1 MKRFIMFWL
10 LMLPPGYVGFA
21 DASAQ
26 SLAEVAKKEKE
37 RRKAVGK
44 TEVRTYDD
52 SSLGGRG
59 RSVQFVPAADDSGTD
74 AGQVDEAAEEE
85 AQEED
90 PTKTQAY
97 WRDRKAGIEKR
108 ISDIEGQ
115 LNHPG
120 FSQDPDNLMR
130 RSNLERQLEQARSDL
145 SALQAE
151 ARRKGIPPG
160 WVR

>member
-1 MKRFIMFWL
+1 MQRVIMFWL
-10 LMLPPGYVGFA
+10 LIFVAGSA
-21 DASAQ
+21 NASAQ
-26 SLAEVAKKEKE
+26 SLADLAKKEKE
-37 RRKAVGK
+37 RRKDLSK
-44 TEVRTYDD
+44 TEVKTYDD

-59 RSVQFVPAADDSGTD
+59 RSVQSAPVADDAGTD
-74 AGQVDEAAEEE
+74 AEQENVVAEEE
-85 AQEED
+85 TEEED
-90 PTKTQAY
+90 PTTTPAY
-97 WRDRKAGIEKR
+97 WRDRKAGIQKR
-108 ISDIEGQ
+108 ISDIEAE
-115 LNHPG
+115 LNRPG

>member
-1 MKRFIMFWL
+1 MKRFVILWF
-10 LMLPPGYVGFA
+10 LMLPLGFGGFA
-21 DASAQ
+21 DVSGQ
-26 SLAEVAKKEKE
+26 SLAELAKREKE
-37 RRKAVGK
+37 RRKALGK
-44 TEVRTYDD
+44 TEVGTYDD

-59 RSVQFVPAADDSGTD
+59 RSVQFVPAPDDSGTD
-74 AGQVDEAAEEE
+74 AGQVDEAAEE

-90 PTKTQAY
+90 PTETQAY

-108 ISDIEGQ
+108 VSDIEAQ

-120 FSQDPDNLMR
+120 FSQDPDNLLR
-130 RSNLERQLEQARSDL
+130 RSNLERQLEQARADL

>member
-10 LMLPPGYVGFA
+10 LMLPLGFAGFA

-44 TEVRTYDD
+44 AEVRTYDD

-74 AGQVDEAAEEE
+74 AGQVDEAAEE

-90 PTKTQAY
+90 PTETQAY
-97 WRDRKAGIEKR
+97 WRDRKASIEKR
-108 ISDIEGQ
+108 ISDIEAQ

-130 RSNLERQLEQARSDL
+130 RSNLERQLQQARSDL

>member
-10 LMLPPGYVGFA
+10 LMLPLGFA
-21 DASAQ
+21 GFAAASAQ

-44 TEVRTYDD
+44 AEVRTYDD

-74 AGQVDEAAEEE
+74 AGQVDEAAEE

-90 PTKTQAY
+90 PTETQAY
-97 WRDRKAGIEKR
+97 WRDRKASIEKR
-108 ISDIEGQ
+108 ISDIEAQ

-130 RSNLERQLEQARSDL
+130 RSNLERQLQQARSDL